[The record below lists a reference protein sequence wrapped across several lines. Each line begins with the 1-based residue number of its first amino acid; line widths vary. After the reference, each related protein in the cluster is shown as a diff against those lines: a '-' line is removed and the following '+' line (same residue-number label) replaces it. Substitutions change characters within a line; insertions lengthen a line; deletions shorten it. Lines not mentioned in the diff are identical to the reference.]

1 MTDTFAIRLPWPEAP
16 LHPNARVG
24 RRQVIAAER
33 RARVAAFR
41 AAEEQITL
49 PSSQA
54 HLRLIF
60 YPPDRRRRDMTNMVA
75 ATKSYLDGIVAAAGV
90 APSDWSYLIQR
101 GQVVFRGCVIIRI
114 TNERPPPT

>member
-1 MTDTFAIRLPWPEAP
+1 
-16 LHPNARVG
+16 
-24 RRQVIAAER
+24 
-33 RARVAAFR
+33 
-41 AAEEQITL
+41 
-49 PSSQA
+49 
-54 HLRLIF
+54 
-60 YPPDRRRRDMTNMVA
+60 MTNMVA